1 MLYSKFLLFLGWA
14 IPLKI
19 VHKNCKLIFSVNE
32 VFELFKTILS
42 PESIIRHGGLVLL
55 LSIVF
60 AENGIFF
67 GFFLPGDSLLFT
79 AGILTATG
87 ILGEPIHWVMGGI
100 FISAF
105 LGNAFGYYFGRKA
118 GPRIFGRK
126 ESFFFR
132 KKHLQLAKD
141 YYEKYGAK
149 TLILGRFLP
158 IVRTFAPIMA
168 GVIRMNFGRFMIFNV
183 VGGFLW
189 TIVMVG
195 SGYLLGTKIPNA
207 EEYLGY
213 IIVGLV
219 VFTAIPIVRSYL
231 KSRKKAKKKTEIN
244 PSVPSESRLTLHEE
258 I

>member
-1 MLYSKFLLFLGWA
+1 M
-14 IPLKI
+14 
-19 VHKNCKLIFSVNE
+19 NE
-32 VFELFKTILS
+32 VFEFFKTLLN
-42 PESIIRHGGLVLL
+42 PESIIRHGGLILL
-55 LSIVF
+55 LVVVF

-79 AGILTATG
+79 AGLLTATG
-87 ILGEPIHWVMGGI
+87 ILGEPIHWVMTGI
-100 FISAF
+100 FIAAF

-168 GVIRMNFGRFMIFNV
+168 GVIRMHFGRFMIFNV
-183 VGGFLW
+183 VGGLLW
-189 TIVMVG
+189 AFVMTG
-195 SGYLLGTKIPNA
+195 AGYFIGTKIPHA
-207 EEYLGY
+207 EQYLGY
-213 IIVGLV
+213 IIIGLV
-219 VFTAIPIVRSYL
+219 VFTAIPILRSYL
-231 KSRKKAKKKTEIN
+231 KGRKRAKKKAEVGRATL
-244 PSVPSESRLTLHEE
+244 SESRLSIHEKA
-258 I
+258 